1 MKNKFSFLDH
11 FFIFKKLLLRVL
23 IIFSIFFSLFFY
35 NHQVIY
41 DFFSDPLLAGLEVFG
56 GEIIATQLLSTFI
69 VPMKLSFLSAFY
81 LTFPYLIAELW
92 FFIKSGLYEQE
103 KSFTKKIFLIS
114 TVLIFT
120 AFLFCFYIVFPEI
133 INFFM
138 NFAPNGLNLKID
150 INFYLELLVNLIF
163 AFTIAFQIPI
173 IVIFLVKL
181 KIINISKIKKARP
194 YLYVFSFILAAILTP
209 PDVLS
214 QIFLALP
221 MILLFEL
228 GLILSKLVTK

>member
-23 IIFSIFFSLFFY
+23 IVFSIFFSLFFY

-103 KSFTKKIFLIS
+103 
-114 TVLIFT
+114 
-120 AFLFCFYIVFPEI
+120 
-133 INFFM
+133 
-138 NFAPNGLNLKID
+138 
-150 INFYLELLVNLIF
+150 
-163 AFTIAFQIPI
+163 
-173 IVIFLVKL
+173 
-181 KIINISKIKKARP
+181 
-194 YLYVFSFILAAILTP
+194 
-209 PDVLS
+209 
-214 QIFLALP
+214 
-221 MILLFEL
+221 
-228 GLILSKLVTK
+228 

>member
-1 MKNKFSFLDH
+1 
-11 FFIFKKLLLRVL
+11 
-23 IIFSIFFSLFFY
+23 
-35 NHQVIY
+35 
-41 DFFSDPLLAGLEVFG
+41 
-56 GEIIATQLLSTFI
+56 
-69 VPMKLSFLSAFY
+69 MKLSFLSAFY
-81 LTFPYLIAELW
+81 LTFPYLITELW
-92 FFIKSGLYEQE
+92 FFIKPGLYEGE
-103 KSFTKKIFLIS
+103 KSFAKKIFLIS

-120 AFLFCFYIVFPEI
+120 AFVFCFYVIFPEI

-138 NFAPNGLNLKID
+138 SFAPDGLNLKID

-163 AFTIAFQIPI
+163 AFTIAFQIPV

-181 KIINISKIKKARP
+181 KVLYISKIKKARP

-228 GLILSKLVTK
+228 GLILSKLISK

>member
-11 FFIFKKLLLRVL
+11 FFIFKKLLVRV
-23 IIFSIFFSLFFY
+23 IVVFSVLFSVLFY
-35 NHQVIY
+35 NHQILY
-41 DFFSDPLLAGLEVFG
+41 DFFSEPLLKGINLFG

-81 LTFPYLIAELW
+81 VTFPYLITELW
-92 FFIKSGLYEQE
+92 FFIKPGLYEGE
-103 KSFTKKIFLIS
+103 KSFAKKIFLIS

-120 AFLFCFYIVFPEI
+120 AFVFCFYVVFPEI

-138 NFAPNGLNLKID
+138 SFSPDGLNLKID

-163 AFTIAFQIPI
+163 AFTIAFQIPV

-181 KIINISKIKKARP
+181 KVLDIFKIKKARP

-228 GLILSKLVTK
+228 GLILSKVVSK

>member
-23 IIFSIFFSLFFY
+23 IVFSIFFSLFFY

-41 DFFSDPLLAGLEVFG
+41 DFFSDPLLVGLEVFG

>member
-11 FFIFKKLLLRVL
+11 FFIFKKLLLRAL
-23 IIFSIFFSLFFY
+23 IVFSIFFSLFFY

-41 DFFSDPLLAGLEVFG
+41 DFYSDPLLAGLEVFG

>member
-1 MKNKFSFLDH
+1 MKNKFSFLGH

-23 IIFSIFFSLFFY
+23 IVFSIFFSLFFY

-228 GLILSKLVTK
+228 GLILSNLVTK

>member
-11 FFIFKKLLLRVL
+11 FFIFKKLLVRV
-23 IIFSIFFSLFFY
+23 IVVFSVLFSVLFY
-35 NHQVIY
+35 NHQILY
-41 DFFSDPLLAGLEVFG
+41 DFFSEPLLKGINLFG

-69 VPMKLSFLSAFY
+69 VPMKLSFLLAFY
-81 LTFPYLIAELW
+81 VTFPYLITELW
-92 FFIKSGLYEQE
+92 FFIKPGLYEGE
-103 KSFTKKIFLIS
+103 KSFAKKIFLIS

-120 AFLFCFYIVFPEI
+120 AFVFCFYVVFPEI

-138 NFAPNGLNLKID
+138 SFAPDGLNLKID

-163 AFTIAFQIPI
+163 AFTIAFQIPV

-181 KIINISKIKKARP
+181 KVLDISKIKKARP

-228 GLILSKLVTK
+228 GLILSKVVSK

>member
-11 FFIFKKLLLRVL
+11 FFIFKKLLLRV
-23 IIFSIFFSLFFY
+23 IIVFSVLFSLFFY
-35 NHQVIY
+35 NHQDLY
-41 DFFSDPLLAGLEVFG
+41 DFFSDPLLRGINLFG

-81 LTFPYLIAELW
+81 LTFPYLITELW
-92 FFIKSGLYEQE
+92 FFIKPGLYAVE
-103 KSFTKKIFLIS
+103 KSFAKKIFLIS

-120 AFLFCFYIVFPEI
+120 AFVFCFYFVFPEI

-138 NFAPNGLNLKID
+138 SFAPDGLNLKID

-181 KIINISKIKKARP
+181 KVLDISKIKKARP

-228 GLILSKLVTK
+228 GLILSKVISK

>member
-23 IIFSIFFSLFFY
+23 IVFSIFFSLFFY

-150 INFYLELLVNLIF
+150 ISFYLELLVNLIF

>member
-1 MKNKFSFLDH
+1 M
-11 FFIFKKLLLRVL
+11 L
-23 IIFSIFFSLFFY
+23 IVFSIFFSLFFY

>member
-23 IIFSIFFSLFFY
+23 IVFSIFFSLFFY

-221 MILLFEL
+221 LILLFEL

>member
-11 FFIFKKLLLRVL
+11 FFIFKKLLVRV
-23 IIFSIFFSLFFY
+23 IIVFSVLFSVLFY
-35 NHQVIY
+35 NHQILY
-41 DFFSDPLLAGLEVFG
+41 DFFSEPLLKGINLFG

-81 LTFPYLIAELW
+81 VTFPYLITELW
-92 FFIKSGLYEQE
+92 FFIKPGLYEGE
-103 KSFTKKIFLIS
+103 KSFAKKIFLIS

-120 AFLFCFYIVFPEI
+120 AFVFCFYVVFPEI

-138 NFAPNGLNLKID
+138 SFSPDGLNLKID

-163 AFTIAFQIPI
+163 AFTIAFQIPV

-181 KIINISKIKKARP
+181 KVLDISKIKKARP

-228 GLILSKLVTK
+228 GLILSKVVSK

>member
-11 FFIFKKLLLRVL
+11 FFIFKKLLLRV
-23 IIFSIFFSLFFY
+23 IVIFSVLFSLFFY
-35 NHQVIY
+35 NHQVLY
-41 DFFSDPLLAGLEVFG
+41 DFFSDPLLRGINLFG

-81 LTFPYLIAELW
+81 LTFPYLITELW
-92 FFIKSGLYEQE
+92 FFIKPGLYEGE
-103 KSFTKKIFLIS
+103 KSFAKKIFLIS

>member
-23 IIFSIFFSLFFY
+23 IVFSIFFSFFFY

-92 FFIKSGLYEQE
+92 FFIKLGLYEQE

-221 MILLFEL
+221 LILLFEL

>member
-23 IIFSIFFSLFFY
+23 IVFSIFFSLFFY
-35 NHQVIY
+35 NHQAIY

>member
-23 IIFSIFFSLFFY
+23 IVFSIFFSLFFY

-41 DFFSDPLLAGLEVFG
+41 DFFSDPLLVGLEVFG

-81 LTFPYLIAELW
+81 LTFPYLITELW

>member
-1 MKNKFSFLDH
+1 
-11 FFIFKKLLLRVL
+11 VL
-23 IIFSIFFSLFFY
+23 IVFSIFFSLFFY

>member
-11 FFIFKKLLLRVL
+11 FFIFKKLLVRV
-23 IIFSIFFSLFFY
+23 IVVFSVLFSVLFY
-35 NHQVIY
+35 NHQILY
-41 DFFSDPLLAGLEVFG
+41 DFFSEPLLKGTNLFG

-81 LTFPYLIAELW
+81 VTFPYLITELW
-92 FFIKSGLYEQE
+92 FFIKPGLYEGE
-103 KSFTKKIFLIS
+103 KSFAKKIFLIS

-120 AFLFCFYIVFPEI
+120 AFVFCFYVVFPEI

-138 NFAPNGLNLKID
+138 SFSPDGLNLKID

-163 AFTIAFQIPI
+163 AFTIAFQIPV

-181 KIINISKIKKARP
+181 KVLDISKIKKARP

-228 GLILSKLVTK
+228 GLILSKVVSK

>member
-11 FFIFKKLLLRVL
+11 FFIFKKLLLRVVVV
-23 IIFSIFFSLFFY
+23 FSLLFSLFFY
-35 NHQVIY
+35 NHQALY
-41 DFFSDPLLAGLEVFG
+41 DFFSDPLLRGINVFG

-81 LTFPYLIAELW
+81 LTFPYLITEMW
-92 FFIKSGLYEQE
+92 FFIKPGLYEGE
-103 KSFTKKIFLIS
+103 KSFAKKIFLIS

-120 AFLFCFYIVFPEI
+120 AFVFCFCVIFPEI

-138 NFAPNGLNLKID
+138 SFAPDGLNLKID

-163 AFTIAFQIPI
+163 AFTIAFQIPV
-173 IVIFLVKL
+173 IVIFLVRL
-181 KIINISKIKKARP
+181 KVLDISKIKKARP
-194 YLYVFSFILAAILTP
+194 YLYIFSFILAAILTP

-228 GLILSKLVTK
+228 GLILSKVITK

>member
-23 IIFSIFFSLFFY
+23 IVFSIFFSLFFY
-35 NHQVIY
+35 NHQVLY

-81 LTFPYLIAELW
+81 LTFPYFIAEMW

>member
-1 MKNKFSFLDH
+1 M
-11 FFIFKKLLLRVL
+11 
-23 IIFSIFFSLFFY
+23 
-35 NHQVIY
+35 
-41 DFFSDPLLAGLEVFG
+41 
-56 GEIIATQLLSTFI
+56 
-69 VPMKLSFLSAFY
+69 
-81 LTFPYLIAELW
+81 W

>member
-11 FFIFKKLLLRVL
+11 FFIFKKLLVRV
-23 IIFSIFFSLFFY
+23 IVVFSVLFSVLFY
-35 NHQVIY
+35 NHQILY
-41 DFFSDPLLAGLEVFG
+41 DFFSEPLLKGINLFG

-81 LTFPYLIAELW
+81 VTFPYLITELW
-92 FFIKSGLYEQE
+92 FFIKPGLYEGE
-103 KSFTKKIFLIS
+103 KSFAKKIFLIS

-120 AFLFCFYIVFPEI
+120 AFVFCFYVVFPEI

-138 NFAPNGLNLKID
+138 SFSPDGLNLKID

-163 AFTIAFQIPI
+163 AFTIAFQIPV

-181 KIINISKIKKARP
+181 KVLDISKIKKARP

-228 GLILSKLVTK
+228 GLILSKVVSK

>member
-1 MKNKFSFLDH
+1 MKNKFSFLYH

-23 IIFSIFFSLFFY
+23 IVFSIFFSLFFY

-103 KSFTKKIFLIS
+103 KSFTK
-114 TVLIFT
+114 
-120 AFLFCFYIVFPEI
+120 FLFCFYIVFPEI

>member
-11 FFIFKKLLLRVL
+11 FFIFKKLLVRV
-23 IIFSIFFSLFFY
+23 IVVFSVLFSVLFY
-35 NHQVIY
+35 NHQILY
-41 DFFSDPLLAGLEVFG
+41 DFFSEPLLKGTNLFG

-81 LTFPYLIAELW
+81 VTFPYLIIEFW
-92 FFIKSGLYEQE
+92 FFIKPGLYEGE
-103 KSFTKKIFLIS
+103 KSFAKKIFLVS

-120 AFLFCFYIVFPEI
+120 AFVFCFYVVFPEI

-138 NFAPNGLNLKID
+138 SFAPDGLNLKID

-163 AFTIAFQIPI
+163 AFTIAFQIPV

-181 KIINISKIKKARP
+181 KVLNIVKIKKARP

-228 GLILSKLVTK
+228 GLILSKVLSK

>member
-1 MKNKFSFLDH
+1 MKNKFSFLGH

-23 IIFSIFFSLFFY
+23 IVFSIFFSLFFY

-181 KIINISKIKKARP
+181 KIIKISKIKKARP

>member
-23 IIFSIFFSLFFY
+23 IVFSIFFSLFFY

-81 LTFPYLIAELW
+81 LTFPYFIAEMW

>member
-23 IIFSIFFSLFFY
+23 IVFSIFFSLFFY

-41 DFFSDPLLAGLEVFG
+41 DFFSDPLLVGLEVFG

-81 LTFPYLIAELW
+81 LNFPYLITELW

-221 MILLFEL
+221 LILLFEL

>member
-11 FFIFKKLLLRVL
+11 FFIFKKLLVRV
-23 IIFSIFFSLFFY
+23 IVVFSVLFSVLFY
-35 NHQVIY
+35 NHQILY
-41 DFFSDPLLAGLEVFG
+41 DFFSEPLLKGINLFG

-81 LTFPYLIAELW
+81 VTFPYLITELW
-92 FFIKSGLYEQE
+92 FFIKPGLYEGE
-103 KSFTKKIFLIS
+103 KSFAKKIFLIS
-114 TVLIFT
+114 TVLILI
-120 AFLFCFYIVFPEI
+120 AFVFCFYVVFPEI

-138 NFAPNGLNLKID
+138 SFAPDGLNLKID

-163 AFTIAFQIPI
+163 AFTIAFQIPV

-181 KIINISKIKKARP
+181 KVLDISKIKKARP

-228 GLILSKLVTK
+228 GLILSKVISK

>member
-11 FFIFKKLLLRVL
+11 FFIFKKLLLRV
-23 IIFSIFFSLFFY
+23 IVIFSALFSLFFY
-35 NHQVIY
+35 NHQVLY
-41 DFFSDPLLAGLEVFG
+41 DFFSDPLLKGINLFG

-81 LTFPYLIAELW
+81 LTFPYLITELW
-92 FFIKSGLYEQE
+92 FFIKPGLYEGE
-103 KSFTKKIFLIS
+103 KSFAKKIFLIS

-120 AFLFCFYIVFPEI
+120 AFVFCFYVVFPEI

-138 NFAPNGLNLKID
+138 SFAPDGLNLKID

-163 AFTIAFQIPI
+163 AFTIAFQIPV

-181 KIINISKIKKARP
+181 KVLDISKIKKARP

-228 GLILSKLVTK
+228 GLILSKLISK

>member
-23 IIFSIFFSLFFY
+23 IVFSIFFSLFFY

-81 LTFPYLIAELW
+81 LTFPYLITELW

>member
-23 IIFSIFFSLFFY
+23 IVFSIFFSFFFY

>member
-23 IIFSIFFSLFFY
+23 IVFSIFFSLFFY

-228 GLILSKLVTK
+228 GFILSKLVTK

>member
-23 IIFSIFFSLFFY
+23 IVFSIFFSLFFY

-103 KSFTKKIFLIS
+103 KNFTKKIFLIS

-138 NFAPNGLNLKID
+138 NFTPNGLNLKID

>member
-23 IIFSIFFSLFFY
+23 IVFSIFFSLFFY

-228 GLILSKLVTK
+228 GLILSNLVTK